1 MEAMEDRLSW
11 FISEELKV
19 RQHDMLFS
27 APIDVTEL
35 LGPNYVAGPATLYS
49 SLLDATAG
57 VPLGLPSAQAALQ
70 SIPVSLGLVGSTLRI
85 NTSHSRGSARV
96 PIGGYVDGNASIAIT
111 VPFFGRLDA
120 DVALTARLGV
130 EATVQLIASF
140 EDVEILSFG
149 GLTFGAHVRSINLTV
164 GAVLD
169 YESLDISHALITV
182 TDGSALI
189 GAAANA
195 LIDVAIDN
203 ILAMPIVR
211 AAIDT
216 AIQGQ
221 IDSQVSAVRELI
233 TQEVITAIDSTSFYV
248 PEAGPICEWFG
259 PCHGPVGEVID
270 RLDRAVVIFSSLWT
284 YALCGWLATFLV
296 CCFSGCK
303 CMYREGK
310 HRLSEIRSR
319 RSSSDVA
326 SPAAGM
332 GAAGM
337 GATDQRMGV
346 TIASTCAGVELGAA
360 DVASL
365 ELVDAEDLSLPPPP
379 PVAVSSSLART
390 LSGKALAASVGE
402 THNVEA
408 QIPLSDHEDSPKSGP

>member
-1 MEAMEDRLSW
+1 MERIRQSNSGRTVSVSIERSTGSSDGLPTPGHPQRRLWQRRRVKQLARACFALNLLTTTFLAVITTIVVRAAMSADVVTAAGSSSNASSSSSVNGSSANTTTFNCTVDENNFLQPQRLCPEGGTDVLGVTCENNNGCNIHHPVNPWRPRDFIMEAMEDRLSW

-195 LIDVAIDN
+195 LIDV
-203 ILAMPIVR
+203 
-211 AAIDT
+211 
-216 AIQGQ
+216 
-221 IDSQVSAVRELI
+221 
-233 TQEVITAIDSTSFYV
+233 
-248 PEAGPICEWFG
+248 
-259 PCHGPVGEVID
+259 
-270 RLDRAVVIFSSLWT
+270 
-284 YALCGWLATFLV
+284 
-296 CCFSGCK
+296 
-303 CMYREGK
+303 
-310 HRLSEIRSR
+310 
-319 RSSSDVA
+319 
-326 SPAAGM
+326 
-332 GAAGM
+332 
-337 GATDQRMGV
+337 V
-346 TIASTCAGVELGAA
+346 TIASDRFRWLWSASDCFELLRI
-360 DVASL
+360 AS
-365 ELVDAEDLSLPPPP
+365 DCF
-379 PVAVSSSLART
+379 
-390 LSGKALAASVGE
+390 
-402 THNVEA
+402 
-408 QIPLSDHEDSPKSGP
+408 